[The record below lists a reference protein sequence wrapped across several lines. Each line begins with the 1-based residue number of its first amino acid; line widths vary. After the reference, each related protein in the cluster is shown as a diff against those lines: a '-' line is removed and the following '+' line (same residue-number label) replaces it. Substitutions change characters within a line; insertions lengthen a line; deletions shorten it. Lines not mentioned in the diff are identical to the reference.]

1 VAEGDL
7 MNGEEHAAVPPWEEQ
22 PVGQEPA
29 AADLIPYPAPDTVT
43 TDLAATDDGEESRAP
58 IAAFAGRDDERQIA
72 ELVEEFKAADT
83 RGVHDL
89 CGIVITRMERGDLSS
104 LAALRLLRFAKDRR
118 VQLRKATS

>member
-1 VAEGDL
+1 
-7 MNGEEHAAVPPWEEQ
+7 MKGEEHAVVPPWEEQ
-22 PVGQEPA
+22 PAGQEPA
-29 AADLIPYPAPDTVT
+29 AADLIPYPASDAVPPGFT
-43 TDLAATDDGEESRAP
+43 AAADEKEPRAP
-58 IAAFAGRDDERQIA
+58 ITAFAGRDDEQQIA

-89 CGIVITRMERGDLSS
+89 CGIVINRMERGDLSS